1 MSERVCQSI
10 PVPPTGDVTAMT
22 YDDLDRISGFDDA
35 IKGTKTLVYDAN
47 SNLIQETDALGGIT
61 RYEFDEANQMTRKID
76 DRSGRRVPVL
86 DSPYRYSDASA
97 GVRGLPAFRG
107 EDNREVLSE
116 VLGIDEKA
124 IEDLER
130 AGVIS
135 ARVPEN

>member
-1 MSERVCQSI
+1 
-10 PVPPTGDVTAMT
+10 
-22 YDDLDRISGFDDA
+22 
-35 IKGTKTLVYDAN
+35 
-47 SNLIQETDALGGIT
+47 
-61 RYEFDEANQMTRKID
+61 MTRKID
-76 DRSGRRVPVL
+76 DRSGTRVPVL

-116 VLGIDEKA
+116 VLGMDEQA

-130 AGVIS
+130 TGVIS